1 MRIGKGK
8 QMTQRKL
15 DQMSHSLPQSPYEL
29 TWDQTQATV
38 VEEQSVWKVMKWGIE
53 ALGLRKIL
61 LETENIGDGNAAHD
75 LDGKRETNDVPV

>member
-1 MRIGKGK
+1 MRFGRGK
-8 QMTQRKL
+8 QRTQRKL

-38 VEEQSVWKVMKWGIE
+38 VEKQSVWKVMKWETE
-53 ALGLRKIL
+53 ALGLHKMV

-75 LDGKRETNDVPV
+75 LDGKWETNDVPV